1 MSRLLS
7 LPARFLS
14 AGLVACFLALGIS
27 GCGASEPGK
36 QSVSTAPAAG
46 QPPNP
51 RVLIETSQGNVVVEL
66 FPGNAPQSVGN
77 FLNYAQSGFYDGL
90 IFHRVIPGFM
100 VQGGGMTPDM
110 AEKPKNAPIQ
120 NEADNGLKNL
130 RGTLAMARTMDPH
143 SASSQFFINVA
154 DNAFL
159 NHRGK
164 SVEGCG
170 YAVFGQ
176 VVDGMDVVDAI
187 VAVPRGN
194 RGPHGDVPVE
204 PIVMKRVSLLPE
216 ATPAADAPAPA
227 DAPKP

>member
-1 MSRLLS
+1 MRRLS
-7 LPARFLS
+7 FLPATLFLG
-14 AGLVACFLALGIS
+14 ALVLGIS
-27 GCGASEPGK
+27 GCSASEPGK
-36 QSVSTAPAAG
+36 QTVSTAPAAG

-51 RVLIETSQGNVVVEL
+51 RVLIETSQGNIVVEL

-100 VQGGGMTPDM
+100 VQGGGMTPGM
-110 AEKPKNAPIQ
+110 TEKPNNAPIQ

-164 SVEGCG
+164 SVEGWG

-187 VAVPRGN
+187 VAVPRG
-194 RGPHGDVPVE
+194 RTGPHDDMPKTPVL
-204 PIVMKRVSLLPE
+204 MQRVSVLPV
-216 ATPAADAPAPA
+216 AAPPAAQP
-227 DAPKP
+227 